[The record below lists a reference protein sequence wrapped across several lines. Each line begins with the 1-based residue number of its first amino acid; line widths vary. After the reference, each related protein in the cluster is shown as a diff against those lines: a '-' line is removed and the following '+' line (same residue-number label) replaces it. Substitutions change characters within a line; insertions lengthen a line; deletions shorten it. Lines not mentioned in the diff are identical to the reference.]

1 MRRIILIHGLLALC
15 FLLSQPLAAQQ
26 HAQYLRFGRLDITD
40 GLSQGMIFC
49 MFQDSRGFM
58 WFGTKEGLNRYDGYG
73 FRAYRKRPGDTTSLP
88 DNYVMSI
95 TEDTRGRLWLGTLS
109 EGLVM
114 FDPASEVFTKV
125 PIRHEHG
132 AALIRPVDDVEL
144 DANGLL
150 WVAVHGMKL
159 FSLDTRLAD
168 IDAIRASMKLAGP
181 NLRFDSKEV
190 ERLRYDRLGR
200 LVYLTDESLYVY
212 DPGRRTWD
220 LLLQRTPLF
229 DSMQHTGGF
238 MFSATQSDSSIWIGV
253 TRNGATHFRH
263 MSPDG
268 RHIIERRIIV
278 INGNEQHIRDMI
290 EGPDGALYMISHEY
304 FMRLDQRSGVL
315 TYSHAERENMSGY
328 LGWGHHLGVSRDG
341 VIWIG
346 TSGYGLN
353 TFNPLTLAFNA
364 RRERLHPAI
373 FGREIEIFDRSIR
386 QRTGGA
392 MRLVNDVFPLR
403 MPDGSL
409 WCGTVDHGL
418 LHYDA
423 QTGRVR
429 HFGINSNDPYS
440 FLMVRVHRPFVD
452 SRGRVWVGNRHG
464 ISRLTDTPEQWEH
477 YWFEADGPDL
487 TGADSRTA
495 CWYEDPDGDIWLGT
509 ISSGMARFD
518 PDSGTFEFFRYDPE
532 DSTSLSHDHV
542 LSIVPDPDYPE
553 RWLWVATD
561 GGGLN
566 RFDLRSKRFTQYGAM
581 QGLTNPV
588 VYGILPDRKGMLWMS
603 TNEGLF
609 RFNPRSGHF
618 RQYDVGDGLQ
628 DNEFNRAE
636 YYRIGDSLCFGGVN
650 GHNIFDPADISI
662 NSTVPPIVFTGF
674 RLFDA
679 SIIPVT
685 PGGPL
690 RSAMPY
696 VQGIDLTH
704 NQNMFTIEFASL
716 DFHAPDR
723 NRYRYR
729 LEGFTEDW
737 IDAGAARSATFT
749 NLDPGEYVFHVIGSN
764 NHGTWNTDGAKLRIV
779 IHPPWWMTAWSFGL
793 YSIVI
798 IGVLLGIDRIQRRR
812 VIARERERAQY
823 QEAKL
828 RAEAA
833 ELEARVA
840 RAENER
846 KQKEMQVASS
856 IQQRVLPQ
864 ELPRLPGYEIAGI
877 NLPADEIG
885 GDYYDCIQLRSG
897 RVALVVADVTGKGV
911 PASLLVNSLHAA
923 LRVHLDNDEDIP
935 DLVRRLNAFLY
946 RSTPASAFITFM
958 IAVLDPD
965 TGNVEVINAGHNP
978 ALLHRNGGVADTER
992 SRHLPLGCAI
1002 TPQGYSSERYVLGRN
1017 EGMLLYTDGI
1027 TEAMNNERVP
1037 FGQEALEKLVVD
1049 HHEKPAAMLLGNVV
1063 AELRHYAAGAE
1074 QSDDI
1079 TALYIRRKTP
1089 LQKNRQDTD
1098 PAGSTA
1104 GMNQHARD
1112 GGSV

>member
-1 MRRIILIHGLLALC
+1 MRQIFLISGLFVLC
-15 FLLSQPLAAQQ
+15 FLSFQPLAAQQ
-26 HAQYLRFGRLDITD
+26 HAHHLRFGRLDITD
-40 GLSQGMIFC
+40 GLAQGMIFC

-73 FRAYRKRPGDTTSLP
+73 FRTYGKRAGDTTSLP

-95 TEDTRGRLWLGTLS
+95 TEDTRGRLWLGTIS

-114 FDPASEVFTKV
+114 FDPSSEVFTKV
-125 PIRHEHG
+125 PIQHEHG
-132 AALIRPVDDVEL
+132 SNRIRPVDDVEL

-168 IDAIRASMKLAGP
+168 LDEVRSSMRLDGP
-181 NLRFDSKEV
+181 ILKFDSKEV
-190 ERLRYDRLGR
+190 ERLRHDRLGR
-200 LVYLTDESLYVY
+200 LIFLTDESLFVY
-212 DPGRRTWD
+212 DSNHRTWD
-220 LLLQRTPLF
+220 LLLRREPLFSSMQRT
-229 DSMQHTGGF
+229 SGF
-238 MFSATQSDSSIWIGV
+238 MFSATQSDGTIWV
-253 TRNGATHFRH
+253 GATSSGCTHLRRV
-263 MSPDG
+263 SADG
-268 RHIIERRIIV
+268 EHVLERRIISV
-278 INGNEQHIRDMI
+278 NGSEQHIRDMI
-290 EGPDGALYMISHEY
+290 EGPDGSLYMISHEY
-304 FMRLDQRSGVL
+304 FMRLDLGIGEL
-315 TYSHAERENMSGY
+315 MYSRAERENVAGY
-328 LGWGHHLGVSRDG
+328 LGWGHHLGISRDG

-353 TFNPLTLAFNA
+353 TFNPRTLAFNA
-364 RRERLHPAI
+364 RRERLHPAL
-373 FGREIEIFDRSIR
+373 FGRELEILDRSIR
-386 QRTGGA
+386 RRTGGA

-409 WCGTVDHGL
+409 WCGTLDHGL

-429 HFGINSNDPYS
+429 HFGINANDPYS

-452 SRGRVWVGNRHG
+452 GQGRVWVGNRHG

-477 YWFEADGPDL
+477 HWFEADGPDL
-487 TGADSRTA
+487 TGADSRVT
-495 CWYEDPDGDIWLGT
+495 CWYEDPEGDIWVGT

-518 PDSGTFEFFRYDPE
+518 PDSGTFEFFRYDSN

-542 LSIVPDPDYPE
+542 LSIVPDPDSPE
-553 RWLWVATD
+553 RWLWVGTD

-566 RFDLRSKRFTQYGAM
+566 RFDRHSGRFTQYGVM

-588 VYGILPDRKGMLWMS
+588 IYGILPDRKGMLWMS

-628 DNEFNRAE
+628 DNEFNRVE
-636 YYRIGDSLCFGGVN
+636 YYRIGDSLYFGGVN
-650 GHNIFDPADISI
+650 GHNIFNPSDIRI

-679 SIIPVT
+679 TIIPGAA
-685 PGGPL
+685 GGPL
-690 RSAMPY
+690 QSAMPY
-696 VQGIDLTH
+696 VQRIKLAHD
-704 NQNMFTIEFASL
+704 QNMFTIEFASL

-729 LEGFTEDW
+729 LEGFTDGW

-779 IHPPWWMTAWSFGL
+779 ISPPWWMTGWAFGL
-793 YSIVI
+793 YSVLI
-798 IGVLLGIDRIQRRR
+798 IGLLLGIDRVQRRR
-812 VIARERERAQY
+812 VIARERERAQHR
-823 QEAKL
+823 ETKL
-828 RAEAA
+828 RAETA

-846 KQKEMQVASS
+846 KHKEMQVAST

-885 GDYYDCIQLRSG
+885 GDYYDCISLRSG
-897 RVALVVADVTGKGV
+897 HIALVVADVTGKGV

-923 LRVHLDNDEDIP
+923 LRVHLDNEEDIP

-958 IAVLDPD
+958 IAVLDPVS
-965 TGNVEVINAGHNP
+965 GAVEVINAGHNP
-978 ALLHRNGGVADTER
+978 ALIHRNGTIVDTQR
-992 SRHLPLGCAI
+992 SRHLPLGC
-1002 TPQGYSSERYVLGRN
+1002 TVNPQGYSSERYVLAEN

-1027 TEAMNNERVP
+1027 TEAMNTDRVP
-1037 FGQEALEKLVVD
+1037 FGQEALEHMLMN
-1049 HHEKPAAMLLGNVV
+1049 HREKPAAMLLGNIV

-1079 TALYIRRKTP
+1079 TALYVRR
-1089 LQKNRQDTD
+1089 
-1098 PAGSTA
+1098 TA
-1104 GMNQHARD
+1104 CAEAVQGKRNGEGDARVIQRD
-1112 GGSV
+1112 RI